1 MTLCSY
7 KHRCSKMTTF
17 VVCVAG
23 ALDSLVIKTH
33 PGRVLMLFL
42 TSCTLYLRFSVKPLS
57 RMFLEVVS
65 LKVWPPSGVLALCSP
80 VGHQANTP
88 LRLLLCVISIRQA
101 RLSPSWF
108 PCQSCFFLKEMK
120 APQMYHVCLKYEGS
134 TINTKI
140 TYTHTQSR
148 EAIFFSQSPITFPYT
163 HIHEILGINSYLLG
177 ICFTFLYQLLVLAM
191 IYIFINKLGTW

>member
-42 TSCTLYLRFSVKPLS
+42 TSCTLFLRFSVKPLS

-80 VGHQANTP
+80 VGHQTNTP

-120 APQMYHVCLKYEGS
+120 APQMYHVCLKYESS

-140 TYTHTQSR
+140 TYTHTRSQER
-148 EAIFFSQSPITFPYT
+148 LFFFLKVLLLFPIPT
-163 HIHEILGINSYLLG
+163 S
-177 ICFTFLYQLLVLAM
+177 M
-191 IYIFINKLGTW
+191 KS

>member
-23 ALDSLVIKTH
+23 ALVSLVIKTH

-57 RMFLEVVS
+57 KMFLEVAL

-120 APQMYHVCLKYEGS
+120 APQMYHVCLKYEGP

-163 HIHEILGINSYLLG
+163 HIHEILEINSYLLG
-177 ICFTFLYQLLVLAM
+177 ICFTFLYQLLVLV
-191 IYIFINKLGTW
+191 ISIFINKLGTW

>member
-1 MTLCSY
+1 MTLCSD

-23 ALDSLVIKTH
+23 ALASLVIKTH

-57 RMFLEVVS
+57 KMFLEVAL

-140 TYTHTQSR
+140 TYTHMQSR
-148 EAIFFSQSPITFPYT
+148 EAIFFSK
-163 HIHEILGINSYLLG
+163 SYYFS
-177 ICFTFLYQLLVLAM
+177 IYPHPWNPRNQLLSTRDLL
-191 IYIFINKLGTW
+191 YILVPVTHPSDDLYFY

>member
-120 APQMYHVCLKYEGS
+120 APQMYHVCLKYEGP

-148 EAIFFSQSPITFPYT
+148 EAIFFSQSPIAFPYT

-177 ICFTFLYQLLVLAM
+177 ICFTFLYQLLILAM
-191 IYIFINKLGTW
+191 ISIFINKLGTW